1 MRGYQKR
8 VIYMKNPG
16 SAVFEE
22 AYFVI
27 KEGNHSSPSGQDII
41 KEANRIIEE
50 NVSGGK
56 KETVYMRITRG
67 AGLFFAGFLFS
78 SAIMLLIF
86 LI

>member
-27 KEGNHSSPSGQDII
+27 KENGRSEGDSPDIMD
-41 KEANRIIEE
+41 EANRIIEE
-50 NVSGGK
+50 NTEYRAK
-56 KETVYMRITRG
+56 RKEKFKIMDKLPAFLTGFMIG
-67 AGLFFAGFLFS
+67 A
-78 SAIMLLIF
+78 LIF
-86 LI
+86 SAFFIF